1 MKVRTL
7 VVFAGVAVLCA
18 GTVRGQQ
25 TPATQAKSTLSSPK
39 TGSEATPTSSDPATP
54 SGTSNATPSPGTPGV
69 TPPAA
74 TPSVSVGPDQVHP
87 PDATKAPGET
97 TPEATQPEATSP
109 EKSSAPSEPI
119 PNPNAPVG
127 TKLPPRVTKTPSTGP
142 ADPRHPYV
150 IGTLDVI
157 EVRIWNDPKLSGI
170 YNIRPDGILS
180 LPLVGEFR
188 ADGYTVPQL
197 TKVVKDKLGTLINDP
212 EVNIQVVK
220 INSKRVFVFGGV
232 QRPGEMAL
240 YQDMTVLDALSNVG
254 FKDFANP
261 KKIRIMR
268 GTETFLFN
276 YKDVSRGRHMEQNIY
291 LQNGDRIFVPE

>member
-7 VVFAGVAVLCA
+7 AVFAGVAALFA
-18 GTVRGQQ
+18 GGVQGQQ
-25 TPATQAKSTLSSPK
+25 TPSSQANSTLSS
-39 TGSEATPTSSDPATP
+39 TGAQAGSKPASASSTQPGETP
-54 SGTSNATPSPGTPGV
+54 SSG
-69 TPPAA
+69 
-74 TPSVSVGPDQVHP
+74 TPSVNVGPDQVHP
-87 PDATKAPGET
+87 AEAAKPPADSTPPG
-97 TPEATQPEATSP
+97 ATSP
-109 EKSSAPSEPI
+109 EKNGAAAPSEPI
-119 PNPNAPVG
+119 PNPNAPAES
-127 TKLPPRVTKTPSTGP
+127 TASPRVTTTPSTSP
-142 ADPRHPYV
+142 PEPHTPYV
-150 IGTLDVI
+150 VGTLDVL

-170 YNIRPDGILS
+170 YTIRPDGILS

-197 TKVVKDKLGTLINDP
+197 TKVIKDKLGTLINDP

-232 QRPGEMAL
+232 LRPGEMPL
-240 YQDMTVLDALSNVG
+240 YQNMTVLDALSNVG

-268 GTETFLFN
+268 GTQTFLFN
-276 YKDVSRGRHMEQNIY
+276 YKDVSRGKNMEQNIY

>member
-7 VVFAGVAVLCA
+7 AVFAGVAALFA
-18 GTVRGQQ
+18 GGVQGQQ
-25 TPATQAKSTLSSPK
+25 TPSSQANSTLSSTDEK
-39 TGSEATPTSSDPATP
+39 AGSQPASASSTQSREPAS
-54 SGTSNATPSPGTPGV
+54 SGTPAV
-69 TPPAA
+69 T
-74 TPSVSVGPDQVHP
+74 VGPDQVHP
-87 PDATKAPGET
+87 AEAAKPSADSATPAV
-97 TPEATQPEATSP
+97 TSP
-109 EKSSAPSEPI
+109 EKNGAPAPSEPI
-119 PNPNAPVG
+119 PNPNAPAASTG
-127 TKLPPRVTKTPSTGP
+127 SPRVTTTPSTSP
-142 ADPRHPYV
+142 PEPRTPYV
-150 IGTLDVI
+150 VGTLDVL

-170 YNIRPDGILS
+170 YTIRPDGILS

-197 TKVVKDKLGTLINDP
+197 TKVIKDKLGTLINDP
-212 EVNIQVVK
+212 EVNIQGVK

-268 GTETFLFN
+268 GTQTFLFN
-276 YKDVSRGRHMEQNIY
+276 YKDVSRGKHMEQNIY

>member
-1 MKVRTL
+1 MNVRTL
-7 VVFAGVAVLCA
+7 AVFAGVAALSAAV
-18 GTVRGQQ
+18 VQGQQ
-25 TPATQAKSTLSSPK
+25 TPSTDANSTVSSNRAAGA
-39 TGSEATPTSSDPATP
+39 GSSTNSGSPPASTP
-54 SGTSNATPSPGTPGV
+54 SGPTTPGV
-69 TPPAA
+69 T
-74 TPSVSVGPDQVHP
+74 VGPDQVHP
-87 PDATKAPGET
+87 PDAAKPPADPTATQPT
-97 TPEATQPEATSP
+97 TPETASP
-109 EKSSAPSEPI
+109 EKNGAEAPGEPI

-127 TKLPPRVTKTPSTGP
+127 TKLPPRVTKTPSVSP
-142 ADPRHPYV
+142 PEPRTPYV
-150 IGTLDVI
+150 IGTLDVV

-170 YNIRPDGILS
+170 YTIRPDGILS

-197 TKVVKDKLGTLINDP
+197 TKVISNKLATLINDP

-220 INSKRVFVFGGV
+220 INSKRIFVFGGV
-232 QRPGEMAL
+232 LRPGEMPL
-240 YQDMTVLDALSNVG
+240 IENMTVLDALSSVG

-276 YKDVSRGRHMEQNIY
+276 YKDVSRGKHMEQNIY

>member
-7 VVFAGVAVLCA
+7 AVFAGVAVLCA
-18 GTVRGQQ
+18 GLVRGQQ
-25 TPATQAKSTLSSPK
+25 TPTTQAKSTLSSK
-39 TGSEATPTSSDPATP
+39 NTGSDQDSTSTHPATSSDPATS
-54 SGTSNATPSPGTPGV
+54 SGTPAV
-69 TPPAA
+69 T
-74 TPSVSVGPDQVHP
+74 VGPDQVHP

-97 TPEATQPEATSP
+97 APDATQPEATTP
-109 EKSSAPSEPI
+109 EKTEPPKPTEPI
-119 PNPNAPVG
+119 PNPNSLAG
-127 TKLPPRVTKTPSTGP
+127 SKLPPRVTKTPSTSP
-142 ADPRHPYV
+142 PEPRSPYV
-150 IGTLDVI
+150 VGTLDVI
-157 EVRIWNDPKLSGI
+157 EVRIWNDPKISGI
-170 YNIRPDGILS
+170 YTIRPDGILS

-197 TKVVKDKLGTLINDP
+197 TKVIKNKLGTLINDP

-232 QRPGEMAL
+232 LRPGEMPL
-240 YQDMTVLDALSNVG
+240 YENMTVLDALSNVG